1 MYDNQLIINYYN
13 NILEETRKC
22 WNEFAIQYGHQPIT
36 PTKHPAF
43 KSEDKFAR
51 YLVQKVYD
59 LRLCFVQ
66 FAHTSNVPSL
76 IRQTQMEIQSMSTSF
91 LIQLLHTYFKQ
102 GIRIEWH
109 HALNERNIGGRD
121 LPGFNLIIRLMFF
134 TLYVKNIPIVR
145 IQMLIKDDRS
155 AGGDQNIRLRFMNP
169 PFVKIVRVEL
179 FSSPYYFYLLLRIV
193 LMFLQDEIFQLF
205 DLNVY
210 HDGDQTG
217 PKHTKL
223 DLHFEKFLNERS
235 DLRYVYYDSARNT
248 ILKLDTLLQSDTAKR
263 AFEVARYLKIKELS
277 NTERRVFIKHKVIN
291 HEKYMRI
298 PETFELQDTGDE
310 ETDHV
315 ILKIFRMFDNQVNLK
330 LIEFDGNLDNI
341 NLYNEQKYFKLYL
354 RNEFVIE
361 LYISERHNAYR
372 DTPDMHVPF
381 LDVAQ
386 VKSNSTSPYLTY
398 LILRLAL
405 KYFHNKITD
414 ITQYYSI
421 DINPYSGIDIKFNN
435 LSTHDAIPILD
446 AKLSEPDAQHFFEEM
461 QIKPLRDEDEI
472 EKRIPYSTAKDISLK
487 PLMQ

>member
-1 MYDNQLIINYYN
+1 
-13 NILEETRKC
+13 
-22 WNEFAIQYGHQPIT
+22 
-36 PTKHPAF
+36 
-43 KSEDKFAR
+43 
-51 YLVQKVYD
+51 
-59 LRLCFVQ
+59 
-66 FAHTSNVPSL
+66 
-76 IRQTQMEIQSMSTSF
+76 
-91 LIQLLHTYFKQ
+91 
-102 GIRIEWH
+102 
-109 HALNERNIGGRD
+109 
-121 LPGFNLIIRLMFF
+121 MFF

-145 IQMLIKDDRS
+145 IQMLIKDDR
-155 AGGDQNIRLRFMNP
+155 DQNIRLRFMNP

-330 LIEFDGNLDNI
+330 LIEFDGNLYNI

-381 LDVAQ
+381 LDVAR

-421 DINPYSGIDIKFNN
+421 DINPCSGIDIEFNN

-472 EKRIPYSTAKDISLK
+472 EMGIPYSTAKDISLE